1 MRMKNVRQG
10 GFTLVELLISLGIL
24 GLLLAAVVSVNVG
37 TSRSA
42 AGLQTRNDLQPELQ
56 IVQNYMASKLAQA
69 AYVFPIGANIQMAST
84 GDTTKNYATG
94 NYNWQVGTHP
104 TSFRG

>member
-1 MRMKNVRQG
+1 MKNVRQG

-56 IVQNYMASKLAQA
+56 IVQNYIPRLGVDKAHIVRHHGQ
-69 AYVFPIGANIQMAST
+69 
-84 GDTTKNYATG
+84 
-94 NYNWQVGTHP
+94 
-104 TSFRG
+104 